1 MGRVRIHGAEYPIKK
16 IFSDD
21 FVFNIPLYQRPYAWT
36 TEHAGELLD
45 DLIAFMGDSKE
56 PIEADELT
64 PYFLGSIVLIKG
76 DEPDAQVVDG
86 QQRLT
91 TLAILLATLRAL
103 IPSESAKDL
112 TPFLYEKGNA
122 IAGTSNRYRLTLRE
136 RDAQFFQKYIQNEK
150 GIEKLNELNQA
161 TLSDSQ
167 KNIYDNTQLFLQYLQ
182 KLSDMQRLALAQFV
196 VNRCFLVVVS
206 TPDLDSAYRIFSV
219 LNDRGLDLSH
229 TDILK
234 AEIIGK
240 VPPQAQDKYSSK
252 WEDLEISLGREI
264 FENLFVNIRTIYRKV
279 KPKGTILEEFREY
292 VYPTRKPYFTPQEF
306 IDDVLLPYAAALDT
320 ITTADY
326 QGSKHSKEINIL
338 LKWLNRIDNSNWIPP
353 AMLFFSRNQ
362 NNPDMLLRFFAYLER
377 LAASFMIRKSNIN
390 KRIERYGRLMQLIER
405 GDDVFGLNSPI
416 YLLQGERRE
425 TYEILN
431 GDIYLVRGISQYALQ
446 RLDAA
451 LSDGTASYDYP
462 IITVEHVLPQNPA
475 INSEWMRY
483 FPSKEEHDKYVHRLG
498 NLVLLSRRK
507 NTQAQNYDFALK
519 KQRYFTTGQSVSPF
533 ALTTQVLHYSAWTPG
548 VIEQRQQALMNL
560 LVKIWAL

>member
-21 FVFNIPLYQRPYAWT
+21 FVFTIPLYQRPYAWT

-45 DLIAFMGDSKE
+45 DLIAFMGDSRE
-56 PIEADELT
+56 PLDELT

-103 IPSESAKDL
+103 IPSESARDL

-136 RDAQFFQKYIQNEK
+136 RDAQFFQRYIQDEK
-150 GIEKLNELNQA
+150 GIEKLKVLNSA

-167 KNIYDNTQLFLQYLQ
+167 KNIHDNTQWFLKHLQ
-182 KLSDMQRLALAQFV
+182 KLSDIQRLALAQFV
-196 VNRCFLVVVS
+196 INHCFMVVVS

-234 AEIIGK
+234 AEIIGNI
-240 VPPQAQDKYSSK
+240 PSQEQDKYAAK
-252 WEDLEISLGREI
+252 WEDLESSLGREM
-264 FENLFVNIRTIYRKV
+264 FENLFVNIRTIYRKT
-279 KPKGTILEEFREY
+279 KLHGTILEEFREY
-292 VYPTRKPYFTPQEF
+292 VYPTRQPTSTPQEF
-306 IDDVLLPYAAALDT
+306 IDDVLLPYADTLDA
-320 ITTADY
+320 ITKADY
-326 QGSKHSKEINIL
+326 QGTKRTREINIL
-338 LKWLNRIDNSNWIPP
+338 LKWLNRIDNGNWIPP
-353 AMLFFSRNQ
+353 AMIFLAHNQ
-362 NNPDMLLRFFAYLER
+362 NNPETLIRFFAYLER
-377 LAASFMIRKSNIN
+377 LAASFMIRKTNIN
-390 KRIERYGRLMQLIER
+390 KRIERYGRLINVIER
-405 GDDVFGLNSPI
+405 GDDVFGSGSPLN
-416 YLLQGERRE
+416 LLPGERRE
-425 TYEILN
+425 VYEILN
-431 GDIYLVRGISQYALQ
+431 GDIYLVRGIYQYVLL

-462 IITVEHVLPQNPA
+462 TITVEHVLPQNPA
-475 INSEWMRY
+475 VNSEWMKY
-483 FPSKEEHDKYVHRLG
+483 FPTKEEHEKYVHRLG
-498 NLVLLSRRK
+498 NLVLLSKRK
-507 NTQAQNYDFALK
+507 NAQAQNYDFLLK

-533 ALTTQVLHYSAWTPG
+533 ALTTQVLQYTAWTPA
-548 VIEQRQQALMNL
+548 VIEQRQQMLMNL
-560 LVKIWAL
+560 LVKIWGL